1 MTSMCSCDNWVYI
14 VDLPRPGLENMRIDR
29 ELLYWAEKSLDKITV
44 VRFYQW
50 AAPTISIGKHQ
61 KVEEAIDQIYCQR
74 KAIPIVHRPTGGR
87 AVFHDNELTYSLVS
101 NHAKYFPLEG
111 VKETYRVIAA
121 ALRAGLQNL
130 GISVQFAKNARE
142 SPPLPPSARKNPCFI
157 VPSRHELL
165 LGGYKLA
172 GSAQRRLRG
181 SFLQQGSFPLQ
192 VDYPRMAAALGIQEK
207 VLRKTL
213 LSVSQASGHQ
223 VAFDT
228 LCKALK
234 EGFEKTFQVQLR
246 APPVRMKLGRYSPIC
261 DFSSLDDT

>member
-1 MTSMCSCDNWVYI
+1 MSSCDSWVYI
-14 VDLPRPGLENMRIDR
+14 VDLPKSGLENMRIDR
-29 ELLYWAEKSLDKITV
+29 ELLYWAEKCSEKITL

-50 AAPTISIGKHQ
+50 TAPTISLGKHQ
-61 KVEEAIDQIYCQR
+61 KVEEAVDQIYCQR

-101 NHAKYFPLEG
+101 NHAQYFPLES
-111 VKETYRVIAA
+111 VKDTYRVIAA

-130 GISVQFAKNARE
+130 GISLQLAKGIRE

-157 VPSRHELL
+157 SPSRHELL
-165 LGGYKLA
+165 VGGYKLA

-192 VDYPRMAAALGIQEK
+192 VDYPQMAAALGIQEK
-207 VLRKTL
+207 VLQKTL

-223 VAFDT
+223 VAFGT

-234 EGFEKTFQVQLR
+234 EGFEKTFRIQLR
-246 APPVRMKLGRYSPIC
+246 VLDPDEVRPLFPTMRFL
-261 DFSSLDDT
+261 